1 MNQTPHIQY
10 AVRTDLGRIRK
21 NNEDN
26 YIEFASPERRWM
38 ALGAIDGVGGYE
50 GGEIAAQICKD
61 NVELKLAQAGNN
73 ALSNPLQFVRELL
86 IDANNTIWEQARAKP
101 ELSRMSC
108 VATFAILDTRSQL
121 LYFAHVGD
129 SRAYIFRNNEL
140 IKFTHD
146 HSVVGYLEDSGAILE
161 QDALNHPRR
170 NEILKS
176 LGEKHIDSNDNE
188 FVEVGTHSFYA
199 NDIVL
204 FCSDGL
210 TDLLLKNAIAHIL
223 STSTSLSEKVNLL
236 IDKANALGGKDNI
249 TVALASYSA
258 STVVAQFESEE
269 NVILSSRNNP
279 SEPKKPKK
287 TWLFFIIAF
296 IAGAVLMFALDYFVL
311 NKDKTN
317 EPKFDMNVDFDSLRT
332 TPVDP
337 DSIQPDSLLND
348 TAQFDSTSVITSNPN
363 NHAR

>member
-10 AVRTDLGRIRK
+10 AVRTDLGRVRK

-26 YIEFASPERRWM
+26 YIEFVSPERRWI

-50 GGEIAAQICKD
+50 GGEIAALICKE
-61 NVELKLAQAGNN
+61 NIELKLAQAGNN

-86 IDANNTIWEQARAKP
+86 IEANNAIWEQARVKP
-101 ELSRMSC
+101 ELSSMSC

-129 SRAYIFRNNEL
+129 TRAYIFRNNEL

-176 LGEKHIDSNDNE
+176 LGEKHIESNDND
-188 FVEVGTHSFYA
+188 FVEAGTHSFYA

-223 STSTSLSEKVNLL
+223 STPASLHEKVNLL
-236 IDKANALGGKDNI
+236 VDRANALGGKDNI

-258 STVVAQFESEE
+258 SVVVSQYESEE
-269 NVILSSRNNP
+269 NVILSSRNNTP
-279 SEPKKPKK
+279 TPKKPKK
-287 TWLFFIIAF
+287 TWMFFILAF
-296 IAGAVLMFALDYFVL
+296 IAGATLMFALDYFVL
-311 NKDKTN
+311 NKDKTDD
-317 EPKFDMNVDFDSLRT
+317 PKFDMNVDFDSLRT
-332 TPVDP
+332 TPIDP
-337 DSIQPDSLLND
+337 DSILPDSLSND
-348 TAQFDSTSVITSNPN
+348 TAQFDSTTFITPNSN